1 MEWERFSPSVDR
13 RSVGE
18 GPLLFG
24 LGIQGQHLFVDH
36 RNRIVVAIM
45 SSQADPIDAALISL
59 TMAAVA
65 EFRRALAVP
74 G

>member
-1 MEWERFSPSVDR
+1 MEWERFSSSADR

-24 LGIQGQHLFVDH
+24 LGIHGQYLFVDH
-36 RNRIVVAIM
+36 RKRTVVAIM
-45 SSQADPIDAALISL
+45 SSQADPIDAAPISL
-59 TMAAVA
+59 TMTAVA